1 MIGDQQLWHYSIQKA
16 GEKAWDSAFHLT
28 ALPQYTIASE
38 GMGIYEFNME
48 VWGGPKRTMGLR
60 AVPRE
65 LSLSCNCRK
74 QSYKYSW
81 QRWDWIGDF
90 MMRGRENIDTINTT
104 RNA

>member
-48 VWGGPKRTMGLR
+48 V
-60 AVPRE
+60 
-65 LSLSCNCRK
+65 
-74 QSYKYSW
+74 
-81 QRWDWIGDF
+81 
-90 MMRGRENIDTINTT
+90 
-104 RNA
+104 